1 MSARANYGIDSPAI
15 VAGLFLLA
23 LFALG
28 AALTLHVFCDSRPFW
43 LLGLLAFGSYFL
55 MSAGS
60 MVWYSKLG
68 KLGIRD
74 QILAEIPWRGDELVL
89 DLGCGPGL
97 LLVGAAHRLS
107 TGKAIGLDRWVPG
120 AITANRPD
128 AAIDNARLEGVSDR
142 VEVKEGDV
150 RHLPFADATF
160 DVVVSNFVLHE
171 VKTEADREQMLR
183 ELVRVLKP
191 GGRFVL
197 VDFIFTGR
205 SVETLQAIGIG
216 DVKRVPAGS
225 NISFWIT
232 ALLNFGLVQTYQ
244 VTGSK
249 APD

>member
-23 LFALG
+23 LFALS
-28 AALTLHVFCDSRPFW
+28 AALTLHVFCDPRRFW
-43 LLGLLAFGSYFL
+43 LFGLVAFGSYFL
-55 MSAGS
+55 MSAGG
-60 MVWYSKLG
+60 MVWYSKVG

-74 QILAEIPWRGDELVL
+74 QILAAVPWRGDEVVL

-97 LLVGAAHRLS
+97 LLVGAAHRLT

-120 AITANRPD
+120 AITGNRPD

-160 DVVVSNFVLHE
+160 DVIVSNFVLHE
-171 VKTEADREQMLR
+171 MKTEADREQMLR

-191 GGRFVL
+191 GGRLVL
-197 VDFIFTGR
+197 VDFIFTGQC
-205 SVETLQAIGIG
+205 VETLQAIGIG
-216 DVKRVPAGS
+216 DLKRVPAGS
-225 NISFWIT
+225 TISFWII
-232 ALLNFGLVQTYQ
+232 ALLNFGLVQTRQ